1 MKPETKKIVT
11 ALGLISFTVVM
22 LGIALNFGSVCR
34 WITRLIDVFMP
45 FIIGIVFALF
55 LSVPM
60 NFMERKVLA
69 GKQFDKMRRT
79 LANLLVFGI
88 IGAVGALIV
97 PQLTKTVSSIV
108 QAVPGAMQNLDNY
121 QQELSGRFPQFADTI
136 TKVNLSSERVIN
148 EVIGFLNNW
157 MNNPDSSAMAKLSGT
172 LGNML
177 NLFIGLIFAIYVLAQ
192 KEKLKRQT
200 KNLLQAYLKQPVSET
215 VWKVGKLTSI
225 TFQKFIS
232 GQCLEACILGTMFF
246 ITMSIFQ
253 IPYALLISVLIA
265 VTSLI
270 PIWGAFI
277 GCIIGCFLIA
287 VVDPMRALG
296 FLIMFLII
304 QQIEG
309 NLIYPHVVGGSIG
322 LPSIWVLAAVT
333 VGGKLYGIVGM
344 IFFIPICSVLYTL
357 LKENVRYRLR
367 KKKNL
372 AVVKE
377 EEINA

>member
-79 LANLLVFGI
+79 LAILITLVLVFGM

-97 PQLTKTVSSIV
+97 PQLTKTVSSII
-108 QAVPGAMQNLDNY
+108 QAVPEAMQNLDNY
-121 QQELSGRFPQFADTI
+121 QNELSEKFPQFADTI
-136 TKVNLSSERVIN
+136 IKVNLSSERIIN

-157 MNNPDSSAMAKLSGT
+157 MNNSDSSAMARLSGT
-172 LGNML
+172 LGNVL

-200 KNLLQAYLKQPVSET
+200 RNLLQAYLKPSVSDA

-246 ITMSIFQ
+246 ITMTIFK

-270 PIWGAFI
+270 PIWGA
-277 GCIIGCFLIA
+277 LSD
-287 VVDPMRALG
+287 V
-296 FLIMFLII
+296 
-304 QQIEG
+304 
-309 NLIYPHVVGGSIG
+309 S
-322 LPSIWVLAAVT
+322 SAA
-333 VGGKLYGIVGM
+333 
-344 IFFIPICSVLYTL
+344 S
-357 LKENVRYRLR
+357 
-367 KKKNL
+367 
-372 AVVKE
+372 
-377 EEINA
+377 